1 MTGSETKTINQKKG
15 QFNDKIRISI
25 KLESVDIF
33 ETHQQKNIEHL
44 LMNYKFTHQ
53 KVERRHKRFKNS
65 VIHYVKV
72 HLFIRFWQT
81 IYKFWK
87 A

>member
-44 LMNYKFTHQ
+44 LMN
-53 KVERRHKRFKNS
+53 
-65 VIHYVKV
+65 
-72 HLFIRFWQT
+72 
-81 IYKFWK
+81 
-87 A
+87 